1 MSTVNEAAKLV
12 TLEEIQ
18 AAQKRVAAVAVRT
31 PLALIEPA
39 ALAEAGIQLPYSIH
53 VKREDLQPIGSFK
66 IRGAFNLLA
75 QLPPEDLE
83 RGVIT
88 YSSGNH
94 AQGVAYGA
102 RALGAKAIVVMPV
115 SAPAIKREA
124 TEAMGAEV
132 VLVGTA
138 STERRK
144 KAEELAEKYGYTIV
158 PPYDDPRIIA
168 GAATCGLEIIQD
180 EPEIDCVLTPVGGG
194 GLLSGVST
202 AVKALKPHAV
212 VFGVEPELAADAAAS
227 FAQKRVVEL
236 TGVETARTLADG
248 LRTQS
253 IGALNLQHF
262 LRYADGILTVAE
274 DEIVAAMRILAKTT
288 GILPE
293 PSGAVALAA
302 ALFHPE
308 RISGVHKLAVVISG
322 GNVDPA
328 LRDKLLR
335 S

>member
-1 MSTVNEAAKLV
+1 MQPKAPELV
-12 TLEEIQ
+12 TIEEIR
-18 AAQKRVAAVAVRT
+18 AAQKRVATVAART
-31 PLALIEPA
+31 PLTPIESA
-39 ALAEAGIQLPYSIH
+39 ALAKAGIQLPYRIH
-53 VKREDLQPIGSFK
+53 IKREDLQPIGSFK

-102 RALGAKAIVVMPV
+102 RALRAKAIVVMPIT
-115 SAPAIKREA
+115 APAIKREA

-132 VLVGTA
+132 VLVGPT
-138 STERRK
+138 SSERRK

-158 PPYDDPRIIA
+158 PPYNDARIIA

-180 EPEIDCVLTPVGGG
+180 APEIDAVLTPVGGG
-194 GLLSGVST
+194 GLLSGVCT
-202 AVKALKPHAV
+202 AVKALKPTAV

-227 FAQKRVVEL
+227 FAQKRVVEI
-236 TGVETARTLADG
+236 TGEETARTLADG

-274 DEIVAAMRILAKTT
+274 HEIVAAMRILAKTT
-288 GILPE
+288 GVMPE

-308 RISGVHKLAVVISG
+308 RLSGVHELAVVISG
-322 GNVDPA
+322 GNVDPK
-328 LRDKLLR
+328 LRKEIL
-335 S
+335 SS

>member
-1 MSTVNEAAKLV
+1 MKTEAPPLV
-12 TLEEIQ
+12 TLDEIR
-18 AAQKRVAAVAVRT
+18 AAQERLAAVAVHT
-31 PLALIEPA
+31 PLTLIEPA
-39 ALAEAGIQLPYSIH
+39 ALAAEGIELPYRIH

-75 QLPPEDLE
+75 QLPPYDLE

-115 SAPAIKREA
+115 SAPAIKRDA
-124 TEAMGAEV
+124 TAAMGAEV

-138 STERRK
+138 SSERRK
-144 KAEELAEKYGYTIV
+144 KAEELSEKYGYTIV
-158 PPYDDPRIIA
+158 PPYDDARIIA

-180 EPEIDCVLTPVGGG
+180 EPSIDCVLTPVGGG
-194 GLLSGVST
+194 GLLSGTCT
-202 AVKALKPHAV
+202 AVKLLKPDAV
-212 VFGVEPELAADAAAS
+212 IFGVEPELAADAALS

-236 TGVETARTLADG
+236 TGAETSRTMADG

-253 IGALNLQHF
+253 VGSLNLLHF
-262 LRYADGILTVAE
+262 LRYANGVMTVTE
-274 DEIVAAMRILAKTT
+274 DEILAAMRVLAKTT
-288 GILPE
+288 GVLPE

-308 RISGVHKLAVVISG
+308 RLPGVKEVAVVISG

-328 LRDKLLR
+328 LRDDILR
-335 S
+335 